1 MSGSEP
7 SKESRDLFAGG
18 APPAWPPKGYRS
30 RKLPPTP
37 ETGLVE
43 TLVIALLVLI
53 VVNAGVWIVVILVG
67 GLL

>member
-7 SKESRDLFAGG
+7 SEDSRDLFTGG

-30 RKLPPTP
+30 RKLRPTP
-37 ETGLVE
+37 ETGLIE
-43 TLVIALLVLI
+43 TLVIALLVLV
-53 VVNAGVWIVVILVG
+53 VVNAGVWIVVILVA